1 MLFFL
6 RILTLTQGFVL
17 FAGETQ
23 FNADAI
29 RQLQVHS
36 VTDNSTYAY
45 QFSNLFHSDN
55 GFLNY
60 PSWAKTSA
68 DHGEELPFVWG
79 MLLEKEQY
87 QNLTKG
93 GFKLCNL
100 CKYSS
105 KAWQQILTRNVTSSY
120 IYSENVYIFRNS
132 IVDFSFTAYFGAVDK
147 PFTYVKIVE
156 SLPAE
161 FKSLTEAMVT
171 MWTNFARTG

>member
-1 MLFFL
+1 MLSAPHLINSMFVIFSPYL
-6 RILTLTQGFVL
+6 NSYPRFVL

-45 QFSNLFHSDN
+45 QFSNLFHSDD

-93 GFKLCNL
+93 GFKFCNL

-105 KAWQQILTRNVTSSY
+105 KAWQQILTRNVTPLFIVKTC
-120 IYSENVYIFRNS
+120 IYSEIVSSIFHLQHIS
-132 IVDFSFTAYFGAVDK
+132 
-147 PFTYVKIVE
+147 E
-156 SLPAE
+156 Q
-161 FKSLTEAMVT
+161 
-171 MWTNFARTG
+171 WTNPLPMLKLSRACPQSSNHWQRQW